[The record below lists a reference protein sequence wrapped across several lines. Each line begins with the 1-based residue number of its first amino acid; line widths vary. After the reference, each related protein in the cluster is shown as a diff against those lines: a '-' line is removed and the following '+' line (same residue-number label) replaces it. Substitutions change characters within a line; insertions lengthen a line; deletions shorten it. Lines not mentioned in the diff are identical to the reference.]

1 MSEGKKIFRTEVL
14 EAKSQKWAG
23 NVILTRPFSFTFLT
37 ICSVAV
43 GLVIIIFI
51 IFGGY
56 TKRNTVQGQLVPK
69 DGLVQV
75 YSSSQG
81 LISKQLVNEGQVI
94 KKDDALYS
102 ISTARYDNEGSAS
115 VAIDKELENKAVA
128 LNVEKYQVNKAHELQ
143 VQIYLMQKSRLESE
157 LNQIVASI
165 KLQEEEIET
174 KRRLYDSYSS
184 IVEIGAVS
192 KEDFDSK
199 KMEYLLAM
207 ERKDSLENNKF
218 SLEKQVSEQLYA
230 IEQLKHEHKNQLSQL
245 DRLSYDNEQQSV
257 EVKAGESLVIRA
269 SQPGVV
275 SSIYAQTG
283 QYIDPSKP
291 LMTILPQSN
300 VLIAQLYV
308 PDRAIGFMNVGD
320 MVLLRYQAY
329 PYQKFG
335 HAKAKISS
343 IAKTAMAAQ
352 NIPSIGTV
360 SLQEQMNNEPMYLVQ
375 AILNRQEIKAYGK
388 DLPLQVGMTLEA
400 DVLQERRKLYEWV
413 LEPIYSI
420 TGKI

>member
-1 MSEGKKIFRTEVL
+1 MSNNKNIFREEVL

-23 NVILTRPFSFTFLT
+23 NVILTRPFSFTVLT
-37 ICSVAV
+37 LCSIAI
-43 GLVIIIFI
+43 GLVIITFVF
-51 IFGGY
+51 FGSY
-56 TKRNTVQGQLVPK
+56 TKRNTVQRQLVPK
-69 DGLVQV
+69 DGLIQV

-81 LISKQLVNEGQVI
+81 LVSEQLATEGQVVE
-94 KKDDALYS
+94 KDDLLYS
-102 ISTARYDNEGSAS
+102 ISTVRYDNEGSTSA
-115 VAIDKELENKAVA
+115 AIDKELDNKAVA
-128 LNVEKYQVNKAHELQ
+128 LSVEKYQVNKAHELQ

-165 KLQEEEIET
+165 TLQDEEIET
-174 KRRLYDSYSS
+174 KKRLYESYSS

-199 KMEYLLAM
+199 KMEYLLAV
-207 ERKDSLENNKF
+207 ERKESLESNKF
-218 SLEKQVSEQLYA
+218 SLEKQINEQLYSV
-230 IEQLKHEHKNQLSQL
+230 EQLKHEHKNQLSQL

-257 EVKAGESLVIRA
+257 EVKASESSVIRA

-275 SSIYAQTG
+275 SSIYVQTG
-283 QYIDPSKP
+283 QYIDTTKP
-291 LMTILPQSN
+291 LMTILPQN
-300 VLIAQLYV
+300 NILVAQLYV

-320 MVLLRYQAY
+320 IVLLRYQAY

-343 IAKTAMAAQ
+343 IAKTAIAAQ

-360 SLQEQMNNEPMYLVQ
+360 SLQEQINNEPMYLVQ
-375 AILNRQEIKAYGK
+375 AVLRRQDIKAYGK
-388 DLPLQVGMTLEA
+388 NLPLQVGMTLEA

>member
-51 IFGGY
+51 TFGGY

-81 LISKQLVNEGQVI
+81 LISKQLVTQGQVI

-257 EVKAGESLVIRA
+257 EVKSGESLVIRA

-320 MVLLRYQAY
+320 IVLLRYQAY

-375 AILNRQEIKAYGK
+375 AILNRQDIKAYGK

>member
-1 MSEGKKIFRTEVL
+1 MSNNKNIFRKEVL
-14 EAKSQKWAG
+14 EGKNQKWAG

-37 ICSVAV
+37 ICSLAV
-43 GLVIIIFI
+43 GLVLIVFIF
-51 IFGGY
+51 FGGY

-69 DGLVQV
+69 DGLIQV

-81 LISKQLVNEGQVI
+81 LVSKQLVTEGQIV

-102 ISTARYDNEGSAS
+102 ISTVRYNNEGSTS
-115 VAIDKELENKAVA
+115 EAINKELEKKSAA
-128 LNVEKYQVNKAHELQ
+128 LDVEKYQVDKAHELQ
-143 VQIYLMQKSRLESE
+143 IQIYLMQKSRLESE

-165 KLQEEEIET
+165 KLQDEEIET
-174 KRRLYDSYSS
+174 KKRLYDNYSS

-192 KEDFDSK
+192 KEEFDLK
-199 KMEYLLAM
+199 KMEHLLAV
-207 ERKDSLENNKF
+207 ERKSSLENNKF
-218 SLEKQVSEQLYA
+218 SLEKQISEQVY
-230 IEQLKHEHKNQLSQL
+230 IVEQLEHEHKNQLSQL
-245 DRLSYDNEQQSV
+245 DRLLYDNEQQSV
-257 EVKAGESLVIRA
+257 EVKASESSVIRA

-300 VLIAQLYV
+300 VLVAQLYV
-308 PDRAIGFMNVGD
+308 PDRAIGFMDVGD

-343 IAKTAMAAQ
+343 IAKTAIAAQ

-360 SLQEQMNNEPMYLVQ
+360 SLQGQMNNEPMYLVQ
-375 AILNRQEIKAYGK
+375 AVLNRQDIKAYGK
-388 DLPLQVGMTLEA
+388 YLPLQVGMTLEA
-400 DVLQERRKLYEWV
+400 DILQERRKLYEWV
-413 LEPIYSI
+413 LEPMYSI

>member
-1 MSEGKKIFRTEVL
+1 MSRDKKIFRTEVL

-37 ICSVAV
+37 VCSIAV

-51 IFGGY
+51 TFGSY

-69 DGLVQV
+69 DGLVQI
-75 YSSSQG
+75 YSNSQG
-81 LISKQLVNEGQVI
+81 LINKQLVTEGQVI
-94 KKDDALYS
+94 KKDDVLYS

-115 VAIDKELENKAVA
+115 AAIDKELENKAVA

-157 LNQIVASI
+157 LNQIVVSI

-207 ERKDSLENNKF
+207 ERKDSLETNKF
-218 SLEKQVSEQLYA
+218 SLEKQISEQLYA

-257 EVKAGESLVIRA
+257 EVKASESLVIRA

-283 QYIDPSKP
+283 QYIDTSKP

-320 MVLLRYQAY
+320 TVLLRYQAY

-360 SLQEQMNNEPMYLVQ
+360 SLQEQMNNEPIYLVQ
-375 AILNRQEIKAYGK
+375 AILNRQDIKAYGK

>member
-1 MSEGKKIFRTEVL
+1 MSNKKIFREEVL

-23 NVILTRPFSFTFLT
+23 NVVLTRPFSFTFLT
-37 ICSVAV
+37 LCSIAV

-51 IFGGY
+51 FFGSY

-69 DGLVQV
+69 DGLIQV

-81 LISKQLVNEGQVI
+81 LVSEQLVTEGQVV
-94 KKDDALYS
+94 KKDDLLYS
-102 ISTARYDNEGSAS
+102 ISTVRYDNKGSTSA
-115 VAIDKELENKAVA
+115 AIDKELDNKAVA
-128 LNVEKYQVNKAHELQ
+128 LSVEKYQVNKAHELQ

-165 KLQEEEIET
+165 ALQDEEIET
-174 KRRLYDSYSS
+174 KKRLYDSYSS

-199 KMEYLLAM
+199 KMEYLLAV
-207 ERKDSLENNKF
+207 ERKDSLESNKF
-218 SLEKQVSEQLYA
+218 SLEKQISEQLYS

-245 DRLSYDNEQQSV
+245 NRLSYDNEQQSV
-257 EVKAGESLVIRA
+257 EVKASESSVIRA

-283 QYIDPSKP
+283 QYVDPSKL

-320 MVLLRYQAY
+320 IVLLRYQAY

-335 HAKAKISS
+335 HAKAKIGS
-343 IAKTAMAAQ
+343 IAKTAIAAQ

-375 AILNRQEIKAYGK
+375 AVLSHQEIKAYGK
-388 DLPLQVGMTLEA
+388 NLPLRVGMTLEA